1 MKQVFHL
8 VAKDLRHLR
17 GWVFG
22 WLATLTVPVVIGVL
36 LLRDEPTPDQW
47 NAYGVVLGAALGLQV
62 VVAYLMTI
70 LLVQADRVVGT
81 DAFWVT
87 RPISGG
93 RLLASKLV
101 TAGLVFVGGAVLLYV
116 PWWLFCGLGVREI
129 LVTAVELLP
138 PAATVLVPAMLIG
151 ALTDSLGRA
160 LLWSMILAAVGLM
173 VPAFF
178 SVVLSSSSARFGS
191 DLALFFVVGCGATLL
206 AMGTAVAILY
216 RTRRY
221 TRWLAVPAVGL
232 VVALLVGRFAPLVWR
247 PADEPSEWRAERAA
261 AVTVGFHDA
270 YSGRG
275 GINRSNL
282 GIERWDNV
290 WVGFTLQ
297 GTAPDLVVEGV
308 GARHRWTWEG
318 GAHVGRDGRLN
329 VLGTSGGFPML
340 GLKGLPPDQETV
352 DWWRE
357 QRRPGR
363 LSSLGNPMTR
373 PGEGFRVQANT
384 LLPGSIAE
392 RLDRDPARYAG
403 SLWLTLRRPTVLNEM
418 PLQPGSWTIGGAQG
432 MRVGGVESREHAVV
446 IRAVDTT
453 PFSWM
458 ETYRGWRQRG
468 RWFGTWH
475 DQGFVLLNR
484 GRGEFVSLNDRP
496 RTLVV
501 AGVQLTWR
509 ELTASGLRV
518 RRGDR
523 WESWPGWMDDATI
536 AFVRAVPESTFRRD
550 VEVDAMRVRRGER

>member
-1 MKQVFHL
+1 MKLVLHM
-8 VAKDLRHLR
+8 VAKDLRRLR
-17 GWVFG
+17 GWVIG
-22 WLATLTVPVVIGVL
+22 WLTTLMVPVVIGVL

-93 RLLASKLV
+93 RLLVSKLV
-101 TAGLVFVGGAVLLYV
+101 TAGLVFVGGAVLLYG
-116 PWWLFCGLGVREI
+116 PWWLFCGSGVREI
-129 LVTAVELLP
+129 LVAAVELLP
-138 PAATVLVPAMLIG
+138 PAAAVLVPAMLLG

-160 LLWSMILAAVGLM
+160 LLWSLILAAVGLM

-206 AMGTAVAILY
+206 AMATAVAILY

-221 TRWLAVPAVGL
+221 TRWLVVPAAGL
-232 VVALLVGRFAPLVWR
+232 VVALLLGRFAPLVWR
-247 PADEPSEWRAERAA
+247 PADEPAEWRAERAA
-261 AVTVGFHDA
+261 AVTVGFHNA
-270 YSGRG
+270 YSGKG
-275 GINRSNL
+275 GSTRSNL
-282 GIERWDNV
+282 GLERWDNV

-308 GARHRWTWEG
+308 GARHRWAWEG

-340 GLKGLPPDQETV
+340 GLKWLPPDQETV

-363 LSSLGNPMTR
+363 ASTLGNPLTR
-373 PGEGFRVQANT
+373 RGEGFWVQANT
-384 LLPGSIAE
+384 QLPGSIAE

-403 SLWLTLRRPTVLNEM
+403 SLWLTLRRPTVLNEV
-418 PLQPGSWTIGGAQG
+418 PLQPGSWTRGAAQG
-432 MRVGGVESREHAVV
+432 MRVGEVENREHAVV
-446 IRAVDTT
+446 IRAVDTA
-453 PFSWM
+453 PYSWM
-458 ETYRGWRQRG
+458 ETYREWRQRG
-468 RWFGTWH
+468 RWFGTRN
-475 DQGFVLLNR
+475 DRVFVLLNR
-484 GRGEFVSLNDRP
+484 GRGEYLSLNDRS
-496 RTLVV
+496 RAFIV

-509 ELTASGLRV
+509 ELTAGGLQV

-523 WESWPGWMDDATI
+523 WESRPGWMDDATV
-536 AFVRAVPESTFRRD
+536 ALVRAVPESVFRRD
-550 VEVDAMRVRRGER
+550 VNIDAMRVRRGER